1 MKYLCKLDIH
11 KSMGPDGINPQGLG
25 VADRSWTDDPVGK
38 HLCTKRPGGHQ
49 AEHEPA
55 MCPSCKGHIK
65 RSIASVSREVIFPL
79 SSAIVRPKTWNTASC
94 SGYPSTRKAWQS
106 WRELSEGPQRC

>member
-79 SSAIVRPKTWNTASC
+79 SSAIVRPNLEYSVLFW
-94 SGYPSTRKAWQS
+94 
-106 WRELSEGPQRC
+106 LPQYKKGMAILERAQ